1 MDALS
6 NSSTLRAD
14 VIELWDATASRYVG
28 IQELLIG
35 IPPGDMDTL
44 EKVANAI
51 GNDPTYFQSIAAGL
65 DSKASLAYT
74 NSELLKTS
82 DLSTTT
88 AALNDRY
95 RVKAILCSP

>member
-14 VIELWDATASRYVG
+14 TLELWDAPTSRYVG
-28 IQELLIG
+28 IQQLMIG

-51 GNDPTYFQSIAAGL
+51 GNDPGYFETIAAGL

-74 NSELLKTS
+74 NSKLLK
-82 DLSTTT
+82 
-88 AALNDRY
+88 
-95 RVKAILCSP
+95 KI